1 MQARAPRGV
10 VRAESF
16 NDECVRLRHHLNVR
30 RKQCDDKSDE
40 NDNAHNAPVDVQFKI
55 HVFTSSFN
63 LRYIRCHDKLY
74 ALNAHHL
81 HLCAFLNTDI
91 FCAAC
96 CPVVAEH
103 FHASMRRKVID
114 TSVTTRSAP
123 PRGRRSCAFPCFAG
137 TFSRADAL
145 PKAERASP
153 QRQSALAAKPGAP
166 HSCAIMPAM
175 PPPTNQMEIS
185 CALMPSSIAAITMTA
200 TQIMVSKTIPPFSKR
215 KPHTRA
221 RPVQAPA
228 LPILIISDFHKICK
242 RFSSPEKYFTQ
253 IIKYRAR
260 FCRARLQYSYRFT
273 CSMLSFTRSPS
284 PVFCTETSI

>member
-1 MQARAPRGV
+1 MKMPELWNFHSGCFSSTVTCMPCWASAMV
-10 VRAESF
+10 V
-16 NDECVRLRHHLNVR
+16 
-30 RKQCDDKSDE
+30 
-40 NDNAHNAPVDVQFKI
+40 
-55 HVFTSSFN
+55 
-63 LRYIRCHDKLY
+63 
-74 ALNAHHL
+74 
-81 HLCAFLNTDI
+81 
-91 FCAAC
+91 
-96 CPVVAEH
+96 EH
-103 FHASMRRKVID
+103 
-114 TSVTTRSAP
+114 
-123 PRGRRSCAFPCFAG
+123 
-137 TFSRADAL
+137 
-145 PKAERASP
+145 
-153 QRQSALAAKPGAP
+153 
-166 HSCAIMPAM
+166 PAM

-200 TQIMVSKTIPPFSKR
+200 TQIMVSKIIPPFSKR